1 MKSDIGN
8 GKQMAD
14 ILYLTTIKFDFGVVS
29 TLAGEAS
36 ALGISRPL
44 LVSDRRL
51 AAAGLV
57 TRVQALLPAG
67 TPAFLDV
74 PSNPTE
80 EALDRPGRRR

>member
-1 MKSDIGN
+1 MKPDIGN

-51 AAAGLV
+51 AERWPVAGP
-57 TRVQALLPAG
+57 LLAVCRCSSAG
-67 TPAFLDV
+67 
-74 PSNPTE
+74 
-80 EALDRPGRRR
+80 